1 MNYTEFVIVGF
12 AAPIILGFIYVGLVA
27 LFAIFFYKDS
37 DTDKAQLKALKEI
50 LSEEKINAKNK
61 RKYWFKNIKKIW
73 VSS

>member
-1 MNYTEFVIVGF
+1 MSYTEFVIVGF

-37 DTDKAQLKALKEI
+37 DTDKTQLKALKEI

>member
-1 MNYTEFVIVGF
+1 MSYTEFVIVGF
-12 AAPIILGFIYVGLVA
+12 AAPIILGFIYVGLVV
-27 LFAIFFYKDS
+27 LFAIFFYEDS

>member
-37 DTDKAQLKALKEI
+37 DTDKVQLKALEEI
-50 LSEEKINAKNK
+50 LSEEEK
-61 RKYWFKNIKKIW
+61 
-73 VSS
+73 

>member
-1 MNYTEFVIVGF
+1 MSYTEFVIVGF

-37 DTDKAQLKALKEI
+37 DTDKTQLKALKEI

-61 RKYWFKNIKKIW
+61 RKY
-73 VSS
+73 